1 MRVRIEP
8 RLLREAVRLHYGTRL
23 STREIAHST
32 GLSRNSLKRLC
43 RHLENVALDVGQLA
57 EWSDEQ
63 LYGRLGI
70 KPFNGFRLKA
80 CPDWNWV
87 HSEMRN
93 PCVTL
98 ELLWREWRATE
109 PDGIAYSQFTASY
122 RSFLQQQPLAMRQ
135 LHLPGDK
142 LFLDF
147 SGKTMP
153 IYLEGQSEPRLAQIF
168 VGVLGY
174 SSYTFACAVW
184 SQRIEDWMHCH
195 VQAFNFFA
203 GVPRLLIPDNL
214 KAAVIKHGKDE
225 VQLNLIYQQLAQH
238 YQAVILPARPRKPKD
253 KGKVEAGV
261 KLVQRWLLA
270 ALRHR
275 RFFSLAELN
284 QAILELLPAF
294 NQRPF
299 KRQPGCSRHS
309 LFVEVEQPALQPLPI
324 HAYEHADWRFK
335 VRVRSD
341 YLVEYDNHH
350 YSVPNRLVQQ
360 QVDVRATGEVVE
372 VFHNHLR
379 VSSHPR
385 QYVSGISMQ
394 PEHRPP
400 NHQYYA
406 DSEPAAL
413 LAWGERVG
421 PALLRHLQYH
431 LTERTDVANGHKAA
445 SALRKEARLHG
456 DARLEEA
463 CAYALTIKTF
473 ALKSLQ
479 SILREQPDKRPG
491 LKALPSSTPAHENLR
506 GAHYFADEKERS
518 TC

>member
-1 MRVRIEP
+1 V
-8 RLLREAVRLHYGTRL
+8 
-23 STREIAHST
+23 
-32 GLSRNSLKRLC
+32 
-43 RHLENVALDVGQLA
+43 
-57 EWSDEQ
+57 
-63 LYGRLGI
+63 
-70 KPFNGFRLKA
+70 GFRA
-80 CPDWNWV
+80 YVGFWFHCSP
-87 HSEMRN
+87 N
-93 PCVTL
+93 P
-98 ELLWREWRATE
+98 
-109 PDGIAYSQFTASY
+109 
-122 RSFLQQQPLAMRQ
+122 
-135 LHLPGDK
+135 
-142 LFLDF
+142 
-147 SGKTMP
+147 
-153 IYLEGQSEPRLAQIF
+153 
-168 VGVLGY
+168 
-174 SSYTFACAVW
+174 
-184 SQRIEDWMHCH
+184 
-195 VQAFNFFA
+195 NFFA
-203 GVPRLLIPDNL
+203 GVPRLLVPDNL

-225 VQLNLIYQQLAQH
+225 VQLNLIYQQLAHH
-238 YQAVILPARPRKPKD
+238 YQAIILPARPRKPKD

-299 KRQPGCSRHS
+299 KRQPGSSRHS
-309 LFVEVEQPALQPLPI
+309 LFVEVEQSALQSLPI

-350 YSVPNRLVQQ
+350 YSVPSRLVQQ

-379 VSSHPR
+379 VSSHVR
-385 QYVSGISMQ
+385 KFVSGISVQ

-421 PALLRHLQYH
+421 PALLRHLHYH
-431 LTERTDVANGHKAA
+431 LTERADVANGHKAA

-491 LKALPSSTPAHENLR
+491 LKSLPSSTPAHENLR
-506 GAHYFADEKERS
+506 GAHYFADEKDHS
-518 TC
+518 PC